1 MIKNIIFDCGGVLT
15 NCVPFEYVYSL
26 NISNDEKNL
35 LFKRIFTSKVWEKS
49 DLGLFNS
56 NEEMIKAFKDE
67 NKDILPLID
76 IFFQDDWMKFYYPYK
91 DGQQL
96 LKYFKKSSGYFFK
109 ALSVS
114 INIIFLLSSSL
125 IIL

>member
-1 MIKNIIFDCGGVLT
+1 M
-15 NCVPFEYVYSL
+15 
-26 NISNDEKNL
+26 NL

-76 IFFQDDWMKFYYPYK
+76 IFFQDDWMKFYYPYN
-91 DGQQL
+91 
-96 LKYFKKSSGYFFK
+96 KYCFFCF
-109 ALSVS
+109 VVV
-114 INIIFLLSSSL
+114 
-125 IIL
+125 